1 MSPLGRVVIVGGG
14 PAAQRCAFKLRSE
27 GYGGRV
33 AVISDDVLPPYD
45 RTLVSKDMLLGPS
58 EPRLLEAE
66 QEYAAAEIDLRLGVR
81 AAGLDAA
88 RRRVILETGHEEP
101 YDALVVA
108 SGGRAVLPP
117 ALAMPGVLTL
127 RSAGDGKRLAA
138 QLQPGR
144 RLAIVGGGFI
154 GGEVASAACARGLE
168 VTIIEALA
176 APLAAVFGAKVGKRV
191 AALHE
196 SRGVAVLA
204 NELVEDA
211 RAVSRGIELRLAGGR
226 GVTADLVLV
235 GVGMRPAIEWLGD
248 APCVE
253 RGVVVTDES
262 CRTSLPDVL
271 AAGDCA
277 AWMHR
282 GYGELLH
289 IQHWDTAAR
298 HGAAAAQ
305 AVLDRAEAFVPLP
318 FFWSDQH
325 GVKFQLVGRADG
337 HNRVELE
344 DLDPPRAFVA
354 RYYRDDELRG
364 VLAAG
369 QPRAIAAARRELGF
383 RVPELH
389 Q

>member
-1 MSPLGRVVIVGGG
+1 MSPGRVVIVGGG
-14 PAAQRCAFKLRSE
+14 PAAQRCAFKLRRD
-27 GYGGRV
+27 GYDGRL

-45 RTLVSKDMLLGPS
+45 RTMVSKSMLLEPC

-66 QEYAAAEIDLRLGVR
+66 HEYAAAEIDLRLGVR

-88 RRRVILETGHEEP
+88 RRRVILETGPEEP
-101 YDALVVA
+101 YDALVLA
-108 SGGRAVLPP
+108 TGGRALLPP
-117 ALAMPGVLTL
+117 ALAVPGVLTL
-127 RSAGDGKRLAA
+127 RSAADGRRLAGE
-138 QLQPGR
+138 LLPGQ

-168 VTIIEALA
+168 VTLIEALD
-176 APLAAVFGAKVGKRV
+176 APLAGVLGREAGERV
-191 AALHE
+191 ALLHE
-196 SRGVAVLA
+196 SHGVTVLA
-204 NELVEDA
+204 NELVESA
-211 RAVSRGIELRLAGGR
+211 RAAGRGIELRLAGGR
-226 GVTADLVLV
+226 RVTADLVLA
-235 GVGMRPAIEWLGD
+235 GVGMRPAVDWLAG
-248 APCVE
+248 APCVQG
-253 RGVVVTDES
+253 GVVVTDEV
-262 CRTSLPDVL
+262 CRTSLPNVV

-277 AWMHR
+277 AWVHR

-298 HGAAAAQ
+298 HGAAAALT
-305 AVLDRAEAFVPLP
+305 VLDRAEAFMPLP
-318 FFWSDQH
+318 YFWSDQH

-337 HNRVELE
+337 HDRVELE

-369 QPRAIAAARRELGF
+369 HPRAIGAARRELDF